1 MSPYPSKDEI
11 AELAT
16 HLSTSDPSPFY
27 DRVSPN
33 VVWDVL
39 ESWKKSALGVANK
52 FLKEPL
58 RFKVVNAFGGGEQ
71 DWCCL
76 ELEAIDAVAKN
87 DRRVWTRNQ
96 RNAVM
101 IRPRHRGNPGSLIG
115 QARTNSSGGL
125 LIDEVL
131 DKMRAAALRESIGIF
146 GWLLSEADW
155 RLPAVWRPDSGRG
168 ETTLVVCTGLLSATP
183 LIGWPESTLNRTL
196 DLDNPALKSLIKV
209 CQLKV
214 QPRVAAGY
222 QFLT

>member
-39 ESWKKSALGVANK
+39 GTHPAAGHFTSFESWKKSALGVANK

-87 DRRVWTRNQ
+87 
-96 RNAVM
+96 
-101 IRPRHRGNPGSLIG
+101 
-115 QARTNSSGGL
+115 
-125 LIDEVL
+125 
-131 DKMRAAALRESIGIF
+131 GIPYPQQYC
-146 GWLLSEADW
+146 WLLRFDEHGIIVQVRAYVDSVLVNKIAD
-155 RLPAVWRPDSGRG
+155 A
-168 ETTLVVCTGLLSATP
+168 
-183 LIGWPESTLNRTL
+183 
-196 DLDNPALKSLIKV
+196 NP
-209 CQLKV
+209 
-214 QPRVAAGY
+214 
-222 QFLT
+222 